1 MKKTSALIFLL
12 IIFGIFMATIIIQG
26 QNVDSYFCSPNS
38 GCEIV
43 QNSPYALILG
53 FKVVYLGLFG
63 FIALLI
69 VYILAS
75 LKKIPKRIFL
85 ISALIGSAFA
95 IYFIV
100 VQFFIIKEI
109 CRNCMIID
117 STMIVITLLAL
128 YESSVKS

>member
-12 IIFGIFMATIIIQG
+12 IIFGIFMASIIIQG

-63 FIALLI
+63 FIALLV
-69 VYILAS
+69 VYTLAS
-75 LKKIPKRIFL
+75 IKKIHKKLFL
-85 ISALIGSAFA
+85 ISALIGSVFA
-95 IYFIV
+95 IYFIII
-100 VQFFIIKEI
+100 QFFVIKEI

-117 STMIVITLLAL
+117 STMIVITLLAV
-128 YESSVKS
+128 YESLHN